1 MSAQAAVV
9 FLQSISEF
17 TVNSISA
24 RYLINDATES
34 NVAHQGIAAKDSI
47 VGAFHSVKGWNITVK
62 HLNKACFDVAV
73 ATRVVNAFD
82 IFTQEYMCVLSST
95 YFPSNT

>member
-34 NVAHQGIAAKDSI
+34 NVAHQGI
-47 VGAFHSVKGWNITVK
+47 VGIFRLSPSAHPDCFCRPLRTASSAHST
-62 HLNKACFDVAV
+62 L
-73 ATRVVNAFD
+73 
-82 IFTQEYMCVLSST
+82 
-95 YFPSNT
+95 